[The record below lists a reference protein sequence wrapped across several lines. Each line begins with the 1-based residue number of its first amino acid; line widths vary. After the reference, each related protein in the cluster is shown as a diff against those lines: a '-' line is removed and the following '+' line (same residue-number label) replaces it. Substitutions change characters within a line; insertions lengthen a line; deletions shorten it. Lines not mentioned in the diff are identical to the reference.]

1 MVANEEGVPQRLRA
15 MHCNAFI
22 PLPHHTRF
30 LSGEGSTR
38 DAHGSKHVE
47 DFFFASEEA
56 SLCYIRRRTD
66 ERNQLNLG
74 KSVRLYYSKDTVAN
88 YSKK

>member
-1 MVANEEGVPQRLRA
+1 MVANEEGVPQRQRA
-15 MHCNAFI
+15 MHCNERI
-22 PLPHHTRF
+22 PLPLHTRF
-30 LSGEGSTR
+30 VSGEGSTR

-66 ERNQLNLG
+66 ERNPLNLG
-74 KSVRLYYSKDTVAN
+74 KTFNICFLYVATIFYS
-88 YSKK
+88 